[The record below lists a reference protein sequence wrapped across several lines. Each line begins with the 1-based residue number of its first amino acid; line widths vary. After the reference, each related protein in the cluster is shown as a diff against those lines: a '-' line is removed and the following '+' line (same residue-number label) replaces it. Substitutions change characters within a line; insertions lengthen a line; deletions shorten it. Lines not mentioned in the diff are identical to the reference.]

1 MRVRGPYVGHMQ
13 SILITGTSSGFGRLT
28 ALALAARGHRVV
40 ATMRDPDGKNRDKA
54 AGLRAVNGIEVL
66 ALDVT
71 SDASVEAAVAAAGE
85 LDAVV
90 NNAGRATIGL
100 SETITPAQLARDYDT
115 NVIGIQRINRAV
127 LPAMRARKRGLIVC
141 VSSGLG
147 RIVMPIVGTYAST
160 KWAVEAL
167 AETYRYDLKGT
178 GVDVAIV
185 QPGAY
190 PTDLGSQEPAGDDQA
205 RAAGYG
211 PLAGA
216 LDAFKQ
222 RMSAPNP
229 ADPRQVADAIVALVE
244 AAPGTRPARVS
255 VDATGAPL
263 VVRLNEAHAQ
273 VQRELLTAIGMGA
286 LAD

>member
-1 MRVRGPYVGHMQ
+1 MQ
-13 SILITGTSSGFGRLT
+13 SVLITGTSSGFGRLT
-28 ALALAARGHRVV
+28 ALALASRGHRVI

-54 AGLRAVNGIEVL
+54 AGLRAVKGIEVL

-71 SDASVEAAVAAAGE
+71 SEASVDAAIAAAGE
-85 LDAVV
+85 LDAVI

-100 SETITPAQLARDYDT
+100 AETITPTQLARDYDT
-115 NVIGIQRINRAV
+115 NVIGIQRVNRAV
-127 LPAMRARKRGLIVC
+127 LPAMRARRRGLIVC

-147 RIVMPIVGTYAST
+147 RIVMPVVGLYAST

-167 AETYRYDLKGT
+167 AETYRYDLKPT
-178 GVDVAIV
+178 GVEVTIV

-190 PTDLGSQEPAGDDQA
+190 PTDFGSQEPAGADQA

-216 LDAFKQ
+216 LDGFKE
-222 RMSAPNP
+222 RTSKPNA
-229 ADPRQVADAIVALVE
+229 ADPRQVADAIVTLVE
-244 AAPGTRPARVS
+244 APPGTRPARVS
-255 VDATGAPL
+255 VDPTGAPL

-273 VQRELLTAIGMGA
+273 AQRDLLSAIGMAA